1 VKLPQAAHETW
12 RGEDAKDLLA
22 SVRAGA
28 AFQEGVQVKR
38 EASSLDTHAGE
49 VAG

>member
-1 VKLPQAAHETW
+1 MKLPQAAHETW

-22 SVRAGA
+22 SVRADT